1 MGPKAFIINGLKDSQ
16 PTPKKAIDTRFC
28 NPKDFRMPN
37 ATEST
42 TGFVKVAE
50 CLYRYQSSGTYF
62 ALVKRKGK
70 QIRKSLK
77 TQDRKLANRRLKEL
91 REKAELLTASGEER
105 KLPFEVIAQ
114 RWLDSHKGHLKA
126 SAEARIGRNIKE
138 LKKWFEGMPIADITQ
153 RDCEEWAIKRGTGIA
168 ASTFNKD
175 AEVLKTI
182 FNYAMESGYLLD
194 NPARFIKRRRV
205 ANKEILIPRR
215 EEFPSLLEGLE
226 KEGAKGRNAVL
237 LVKLLAYSGMRLGE
251 ATRIIWR
258 EVDFKGKRFTVTGGD
273 VGTKNKEP
281 RIVPLFPQLEAF
293 LKELHAER
301 KPNPTDRII
310 SIDSAKTAIQS
321 ACRAKG
327 LPHFTHH
334 SLRHYFVSN
343 AIEKGVDFKTIA
355 AWVGHRDGGLLVAKT
370 YGHLRDTH
378 SMEMAK
384 LMTE

>member
-1 MGPKAFIINGLKDSQ
+1 
-16 PTPKKAIDTRFC
+16 
-28 NPKDFRMPN
+28 MPN
-37 ATEST
+37 AKESA

-62 ALVKRKGK
+62 ALIKRKGK

-91 REKAELLTASGEER
+91 REKAGLLTATSQER
-105 KLPFEVIAQ
+105 KLPFEVIAT
-114 RWLDSHKGHLKA
+114 RWLESHKGNLKP

-138 LKKWFEGMPIADITQ
+138 LRKCFEGVPISEITQ
-153 RDCEEWAIKRGTGIA
+153 RDCEEWAKKRGAHIA

-175 AEVLKTI
+175 AEVLKSI
-182 FNYAMESGYLLD
+182 FKYGIESGYLLD
-194 NPARFIKRRRV
+194 NPAKAIKRRRV
-205 ANKEILIPRR
+205 ANKEILIPKRD
-215 EEFPSLLEGLE
+215 EFASLLEGIAS
-226 KEGAKGRNAVL
+226 EGSRGRNALL

-251 ATRIIWR
+251 ATRMIWR
-258 EVDFKGKRFTVTGGD
+258 EVDFRGNRFTVTGGD

-281 RIVPLFPQLEAF
+281 RIVPLFPQLKAF

-310 SIDSAKTAIQS
+310 PIDSAKTAIQS

-343 AIEKGVDFKTIA
+343 AIEKGIDFKTIA
-355 AWVGHRDGGLLVAKT
+355 AWVGHKDGGLLVAKT